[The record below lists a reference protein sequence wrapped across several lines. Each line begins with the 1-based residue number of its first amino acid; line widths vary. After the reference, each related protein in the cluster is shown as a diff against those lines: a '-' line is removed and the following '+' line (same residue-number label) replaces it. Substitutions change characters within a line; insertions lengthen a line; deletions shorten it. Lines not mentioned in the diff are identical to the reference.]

1 MEITLILN
9 THMPYVLSKGN
20 LFDEPENWLF
30 EAITETYI
38 PLFETLNNWKVE
50 DYSGKKIILSL
61 TPCLLEQLQTCKPR
75 YREYLKLMQKI
86 ALFEVERTQQIDLY
100 NKYQKHPKSLTNN
113 ELSLIHK
120 SAQHYLKRINHC
132 LDFIEQHDFIPYI
145 RKLLTHNRRHLE
157 VWTSTPNHNFLPF
170 YQKNTAKH
178 FIQSGIKKFEDILS
192 HKADGFW
199 LPECAF
205 MPGLEEVLIAA
216 GVKKTA
222 LVPSA
227 IESYHPGI
235 KSGLYKFKQL
245 ELLIHDFRLSMH
257 VWQAPKDTLPSNPVY
272 REFYRDMGLDV
283 TADYFK
289 DLNINIT
296 NTRQSSI
303 WSGFKYFA
311 NSGSDISLGKK
322 HLYDWSKA
330 HAQTKE
336 DVKKFVNTLNTNKS
350 LSYDEKSFILAFDTE
365 LFGHWWHEGIS
376 WMQQLLST
384 NLTR

>member
-75 YREYLKLMQKI
+75 YHEYLKLMQKI

-100 NKYQKHPKSLTNN
+100 NKYQKHPQALTNN

-120 SAQHYLKRINHC
+120 SAQHYLKRISHC

-145 RKLLTHNRRHLE
+145 RKILTRNRHHLE

-205 MPGLEEVLIAA
+205 MPGLEEMLIEA

-227 IESYHPGI
+227 IESYHPEI

-289 DLNINIT
+289 DLNINIPPPGSAPSGVAFNLLRT
-296 NTRQSSI
+296 VVATLVWAKNTYMTGRKRMRKQKKTLKSS
-303 WSGFKYFA
+303 S
-311 NSGSDISLGKK
+311 
-322 HLYDWSKA
+322 
-330 HAQTKE
+330 
-336 DVKKFVNTLNTNKS
+336 TL
-350 LSYDEKSFILAFDTE
+350 
-365 LFGHWWHEGIS
+365 
-376 WMQQLLST
+376 
-384 NLTR
+384 